1 MLIKQKKKK
10 QKEKWDVMIMNELLV
25 HKYDNVKT

>member
-1 MLIKQKKKK
+1 MLIKQKKK